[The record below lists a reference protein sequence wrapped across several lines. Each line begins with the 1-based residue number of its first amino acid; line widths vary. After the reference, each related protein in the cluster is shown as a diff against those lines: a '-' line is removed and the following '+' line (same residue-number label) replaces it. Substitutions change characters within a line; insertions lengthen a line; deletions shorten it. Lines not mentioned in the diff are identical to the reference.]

1 MFSRDHHNLI
11 ETVLESLNSEL
22 FRDTSCY
29 FGGGT
34 AIALR
39 FGEFRESIDVD
50 FLVSSAAGYRTL
62 RELIKSSGFK
72 SIMVRQVPLVRDPVA
87 DQYGIRAILDVGG
100 TPIKFEIV
108 SEGRISF
115 EIPAR
120 DDQVC
125 GVATLSLLDMATSKL
140 LANSDRWADTSVF
153 SRDLIDLAMMEPS
166 NGLMDEAVDKAEAAY
181 GSSVVRD
188 LDKAIDYHRDNPHR
202 LDQCIRELKMDSTP
216 KALLWDRI
224 QRLYR

>member
-1 MFSRDHHNLI
+1 M
-11 ETVLESLNSEL
+11 
-22 FRDTSCY
+22 
-29 FGGGT
+29 
-34 AIALR
+34 
-39 FGEFRESIDVD
+39 
-50 FLVSSAAGYRTL
+50 
-62 RELIKSSGFK
+62 
-72 SIMVRQVPLVRDPVA
+72 
-87 DQYGIRAILDVGG
+87 
-100 TPIKFEIV
+100 
-108 SEGRISF
+108 
-115 EIPAR
+115 
-120 DDQVC
+120 
-125 GVATLSLLDMATSKL
+125 ATLSLLDMATSKL

>member
-11 ETVLESLNSEL
+11 KTVLESLNSEL
-22 FRDTSCY
+22 LRDTSCY

-50 FLVSSAAGYRTL
+50 FMVSSAAGYRTL

-115 EIPAR
+115 EIPGR
-120 DDQVC
+120 DDEVC